1 MRNGVATNLQ
11 TFAFWKYTPILHFV
25 LTMNIVTGLIVTGF
39 VVKQP
44 PSIQYGPSLYSINQP
59 LAICHATT
67 SSDIDYVMQQSELLD
82 DFQVK
87 GSLIV
92 LAIALGL
99 LSQILINSM
108 LKGDQGLGAFLS
120 DGKGYGK
127 SKFKPYTKGKD
138 TKKKDPLPWLKLPKF
153 EYVEVA
159 GQENDSI
166 DQEKEK
172 ARDLEMASGTGYKD
186 IQHEDYRMNK

>member
-1 MRNGVATNLQ
+1 M
-11 TFAFWKYTPILHFV
+11 
-25 LTMNIVTGLIVTGF
+25 
-39 VVKQP
+39 KQP
-44 PSIQYGPSLYSINQP
+44 PNIQHGPSLYSINQP
-59 LAICHATT
+59 LVVCHATT
-67 SSDIDYVMQQSELLD
+67 SSDIDYVMQQSALLD

-92 LAIALGL
+92 LAIVLGL

-120 DGKGYGK
+120 DGKGYGN
-127 SKFKPYTKGKD
+127 SKFKPCAKGKD

-166 DQEKEK
+166 DQEEEK
-172 ARDLEMASGTGYKD
+172 ARGMEMASGAGNKD
-186 IQHEDYRMNK
+186 VQHEDYKRNEYYKE